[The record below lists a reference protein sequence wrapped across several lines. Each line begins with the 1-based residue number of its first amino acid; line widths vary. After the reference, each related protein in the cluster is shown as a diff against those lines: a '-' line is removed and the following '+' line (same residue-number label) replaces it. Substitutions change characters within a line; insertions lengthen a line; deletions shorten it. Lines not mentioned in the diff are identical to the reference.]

1 MKTKNLFNSIS
12 VTVLIIVSAILA
24 VLFYLNVF
32 DVVLLVFFIILTVLL
47 TSSIKI
53 ADQWEKAVMLRM
65 GKYIGLK
72 GPGIFFIVPVIDKVM
87 DYVDQRV

>member
-72 GPGIFFIVPVIDKVM
+72 GPGIFF
-87 DYVDQRV
+87 YSSCNRQGYGLC